1 MTRKTA
7 LFDRWS
13 RFKFNNLGLALGT
26 KLKFYNSVA
35 KGLKLKVRKFW
46 GLSFPP
52 PSSPPILNRVN
63 ILPEC
68 LIELFCKLIITSWFI
83 IVKTYQG
90 FINILPRRQLHVQ
103 SNRSTG
109 IRWEICSKL
118 AITAPEG
125 TKNLLLS
132 LNIFHT
138 LF

>member
-13 RFKFNNLGLALGT
+13 RFKFNNLGVALGP

-46 GLSFPP
+46 GLS
-52 PSSPPILNRVN
+52 SPLPLSPILNRVN

-68 LIELFCKLIITSWFI
+68 LIKLFWKLIITSWFI

-118 AITAPEG
+118 AITAPED

>member
-7 LFDRWS
+7 LFGRWS

-26 KLKFYNSVA
+26 KLKFYNSVT
-35 KGLKLKVRKFW
+35 KGLKLKVRKFR
-46 GLSFPP
+46 GLSAPP
-52 PSSPPILNRVN
+52 LPPILNRVN

-68 LIELFCKLIITSWFI
+68 LIKLFCKLIITSWFI

-118 AITAPEG
+118 AIRAPEG